1 MRRFF
6 IFRLAHFGCRL
17 AHLAH
22 LVCQG
27 FEPSIDRVELFG
39 LHNHHLIQIL
49 DRLLQMGDDRLQP
62 YQPVG
67 L

>member
-1 MRRFF
+1 M
-6 IFRLAHFGCRL
+6 
-17 AHLAH
+17 
-22 LVCQG
+22 
-27 FEPSIDRVELFG
+27 DRVELFG

-49 DRLLQMGDDRLQP
+49 DRLLQMGNDRLQP